1 MPKTYEPIST
11 QTLGTAVSSVT
22 FSSIPQTYTDLVLV
36 VQVLS
41 NSTNDDMFMQFDSDT
56 GANYGHTVL
65 RGQGTSAS
73 SSYGTSTTG
82 ARFSDQGSPKTTSS
96 MISIVNLQN
105 YSNGTTYKTII
116 SRSNNGSIGLDLFTS
131 LWLSTSSIDSI
142 KVYPASGNMAVGS
155 TFTLYGIKAA

>member
-1 MPKTYEPIST
+1 MPKTYEPIAT
-11 QTLGTAVSSVT
+11 QTLGTAVPSIT
-22 FSSIPQTYTDLVLV
+22 FSAIPQTYTDLVLV

-56 GANYGHTVL
+56 GGNYSHVVL

-73 SSYGTSTTG
+73 SSLGTNTTG
-82 ARFSDQGSPKTTSS
+82 ARFSDQGSPRTTSS
-96 MISIVNLQN
+96 MISVVNLQN
-105 YSNGTTYKTII
+105 YSNSTTYKLVI
-116 SRSNNGSIGLDLFTS
+116 SRSNNGSWGLDLFAS
-131 LWLSTSSIDSI
+131 IWRSTSSIDSI